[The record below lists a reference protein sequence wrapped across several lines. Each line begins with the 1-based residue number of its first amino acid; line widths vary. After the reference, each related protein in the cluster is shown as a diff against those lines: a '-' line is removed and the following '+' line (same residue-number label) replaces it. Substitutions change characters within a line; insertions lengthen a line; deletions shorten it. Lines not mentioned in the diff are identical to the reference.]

1 MSEWGEI
8 IKTFHEVN
16 NFLHPQTL
24 ARRLADLTL
33 EKKASDVKIFDLRR
47 ITNVADFF
55 VVCSADSDVQ
65 VKAISNHLIETMSEE
80 NMKPW
85 HVEGLQK
92 RQWVLLD
99 FVDVVVH
106 VFLPEVRDFY
116 GLERLWGDAEIE
128 EIVDVPPAKS

>member
-1 MSEWGEI
+1 M
-8 IKTFHEVN
+8 
-16 NFLHPQTL
+16 HPQTL
-24 ARRLADLTL
+24 ARRLANLTL
-33 EKKASDVKIFDLRR
+33 EKKASNVKIFDLRR

-55 VVCSADSDVQ
+55 VVCSAESDVQ
-65 VKAISNHLIETMSEE
+65 VKAISNHLIETMSGDDT
-80 NMKPW
+80 KPW
-85 HVEGLQK
+85 HVEGLQQ

-106 VFLPEVRDFY
+106 IFLPEVRDFY